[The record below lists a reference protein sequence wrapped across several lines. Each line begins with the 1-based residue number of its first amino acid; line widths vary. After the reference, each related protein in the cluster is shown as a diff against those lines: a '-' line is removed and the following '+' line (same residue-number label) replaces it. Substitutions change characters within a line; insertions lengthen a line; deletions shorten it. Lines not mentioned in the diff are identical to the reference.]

1 MPAETDRLLYA
12 VDLAGTLFFGIE
24 GAMAAIGGNLDLLG
38 LLVLACATAFGGGI
52 IRDLLIGDIPP
63 ASLRDWR
70 YVAVAVAGGASA
82 FFLHSKVE
90 ETPAW
95 LLTLVDA
102 AGLALFAV
110 AGTEK
115 ALQFKMHPFIA
126 ALMGMI
132 TGVGGGVVRDVLLA
146 QVPRVLR
153 ADVYA
158 TAALAGG
165 RGDHAPGP
173 ESAAFANVGGGAWR
187 YSMFSFA
194 HDQCLASLEFTK
206 GRRRV
211 SCDERSASKRN

>member
-1 MPAETDRLLYA
+1 VPAETDRLLYA

-90 ETPAW
+90 ETPRVVAH
-95 LLTLVDA
+95 LGGRRRFGAVRGCRNGKGAAVQDAPVHCRVDGHDYGSGRRSCARRFAGASA
-102 AGLALFAV
+102 AR
-110 AGTEK
+110 
-115 ALQFKMHPFIA
+115 A
-126 ALMGMI
+126 ASRR
-132 TGVGGGVVRDVLLA
+132 VCHGGAR
-146 QVPRVLR
+146 
-153 ADVYA
+153 
-158 TAALAGG
+158 G
-165 RGDHAPGP
+165 RGDHACGP
-173 ESAAFANVGGGAWR
+173 ESAAFSNVGGGAWR

-211 SCDERSASKRN
+211 SCGERFASKRN

>member
-82 FFLHSKVE
+82 FFLHSQVE
-90 ETPAW
+90 ETPAC
-95 LLTLVDA
+95 LLTVVDS

-110 AGTEK
+110 AGK
-115 ALQFKMHPFIA
+115 RRCSSRCIRLS
-126 ALMGMI
+126 
-132 TGVGGGVVRDVLLA
+132 
-146 QVPRVLR
+146 PR
-153 ADVYA
+153 
-158 TAALAGG
+158 
-165 RGDHAPGP
+165 
-173 ESAAFANVGGGAWR
+173 
-187 YSMFSFA
+187 
-194 HDQCLASLEFTK
+194 
-206 GRRRV
+206 
-211 SCDERSASKRN
+211 

>member
-1 MPAETDRLLYA
+1 VPAETDRLLHA
-12 VDLAGTLFFGIE
+12 VDLTGTLFFGIE

-82 FFLHSKVE
+82 FFLHSQVE

-110 AGTEK
+110 AHQRGNERMHLE
-115 ALQFKMHPFIA
+115 LQRLLRFAGASA
-126 ALMGMI
+126 ARAASRR
-132 TGVGGGVVRDVLLA
+132 VCHGGAR
-146 QVPRVLR
+146 
-153 ADVYA
+153 
-158 TAALAGG
+158 G
-165 RGDHAPGP
+165 RGDHARGP
-173 ESAAFANVGGGAWR
+173 ESAAFFNLGGGAWR

-194 HDQCLASLEFTK
+194 HDQCLATLEFTK

-211 SCDERSASKRN
+211 SCGERSASKRN